1 VSRVAGSGLPV
12 AGGRCNA
19 PDVLGLQL
27 VGTAHGLTR
36 KLSEVAGDRLEVL
49 PGPYVELMERWG
61 PGRLCDVFELPDPTA
76 ERFRLLQQRLRVEGA
91 ARRLAGAWAALS
103 DAELQRGWVLGVDRR
118 GLAVFARSSTSI
130 VLLHPAGYV
139 LEIGTFEDLVGKF
152 LLSGQLVL
160 THHAFFKNAAR
171 DWRWAVRYRE
181 EATRND
187 LGVPA
192 SYVTD
197 APSPRADLLAAWAEG
212 DEEAADAAL
221 AQVLEAEVT
230 AFAMFELFCFLASPA
245 AAHVPA
251 EIRATYADQL
261 FRAARRRVPALVP
274 DLPIRD
280 IRIGLEQ
287 GELAPELL
295 AQAEA
300 MLERADGIFVGAADA
315 AERALLETLAR
326 EPSDDAARAV
336 YADHLEERGELA
348 RAEVLRAEAAH
359 VEPLPDAA
367 ERGFVAPPD
376 LPPIDG
382 PARIRERVAQWEAA
396 DPGFSL
402 EEALAR
408 IDALHPVARQGYEI
422 LLAQVAGRNTWRLS
436 HHAPAAHGH
445 LVREIADAWP
455 QLALALRGSGAP
467 AVLAILRE
475 ARVRQAAP
483 FVLSSL
489 RHLKLF
495 ESGESWHTSGIYDG
509 EPWSLQLADA
519 YLELGRMTKD
529 LREEFIP
536 YLATGAK
543 IQPIHEPRAEYPGV
557 ATLRAVAFRFL
568 ADAGADDRVFEGALR
583 FFCEGHPYS
592 ERIVRK
598 RKTDPRVRQVLGEQ
612 LAAEEKK
619 SLRDG
624 GRRLAYTPELG
635 LLARYLA
642 SLGDPHAKELAARYQ
657 KYKRLWL
664 GGERDRYE

>member
-1 VSRVAGSGLPV
+1 M
-12 AGGRCNA
+12 
-19 PDVLGLQL
+19 
-27 VGTAHGLTR
+27 R
-36 KLSEVAGDRLEVL
+36 KLSEVAGDRLEVF
-49 PGPYVELMERWG
+49 PGAYVELMEAWG

-76 ERFRLLQQRLRVEGA
+76 PAGRFRLLQQRLRVEGA

-118 GLAVFARSSTSI
+118 GLAVFARSATSV
-130 VLLHPAGYV
+130 VLLHPSGYV
-139 LEIGTFEDLVGKF
+139 LEIGTFEELVGKF
-152 LLSGQLVL
+152 LLGGQLVL
-160 THHAFFKNAAR
+160 THHAFFPNAAR
-171 DWRWAVRYRE
+171 DWRWAVRYRG
-181 EATRND
+181 EAARND
-187 LGVPA
+187 LGVPS

-197 APSPRADLLAAWAEG
+197 APPRRAELLAAWAEG
-212 DEEAADAAL
+212 DEDAADAAL
-221 AQVLEAEVT
+221 AGVIEAEV
-230 AFAMFELFCFLASPA
+230 AAYAMTELFHFLASPA

-261 FRAARRRVPALVP
+261 FRAARRRVPDLVP

-280 IRIGLEQ
+280 IRIGLER

-295 AQAEA
+295 AQAKA
-300 MLERADGIFVGAADA
+300 MVEGADGIFLGEPDA
-315 AERALLETLAR
+315 TERALLETLTS

-359 VEPLPDAA
+359 APPLPDAA

-376 LPPIDG
+376 LPPLDG
-382 PARIRERVAQWEAA
+382 PARIRERVEQWAAA

-402 EEALAR
+402 DEVRAR

-422 LLAQVAGRNTWRLS
+422 LIAQIAGRSTWSLA

-483 FVLSSL
+483 FVLSIL
-489 RHLKLF
+489 RHPGG
-495 ESGESWHTSGIYDG
+495 SAPGESWRAPYYG
-509 EPWSLQLADA
+509 EPWPLQLADA
-519 YLELGRMTKD
+519 YLELGRVTKA
-529 LREEFIP
+529 LREELVP
-536 YLATGAK
+536 YLAADAK
-543 IQPIHEPRAEYPGV
+543 LQPIHAPRAEHPGV
-557 ATLRAVAFRFL
+557 ATLRAIAFRFL

-592 ERIVRK
+592 ERIIRK
-598 RKTDPRVRQVLGEQ
+598 RKTDPRVRAVLGEQ

-642 SLGDPHAKELAARYQ
+642 RLGDPYAKEVAERY
-657 KYKRLWL
+657 KKFKRLSN
-664 GGERDRYE
+664 GRERDRYE

>member
-1 VSRVAGSGLPV
+1 
-12 AGGRCNA
+12 
-19 PDVLGLQL
+19 VLGLQL
-27 VGTAHGLTR
+27 VGTARGLLR
-36 KLSEVAGDRLEVL
+36 KLSEVAGDRLEVF
-49 PGPYVELMERWG
+49 PGAYVELMERWG
-61 PGRLCDVFELPDPTA
+61 PGRLCDVLELPDPTA
-76 ERFRLLQQRLRVEGA
+76 PAGRFRLLQQRLRVEGA

-103 DAELQRGWVLGVDRR
+103 DAELARGWVLGVDRR
-118 GLAVFARSSTSI
+118 GLAVFARSATSV
-130 VLLHPAGYV
+130 VLLHPSGYV

-152 LLSGQLVL
+152 LLGGQLVL
-160 THHAFFKNAAR
+160 THRAFFHNAAR
-171 DWRWAVRYRE
+171 DWRWAVRYRG
-181 EATRND
+181 EAARND

-192 SYVTD
+192 RYVTD
-197 APSPRADLLAAWAEG
+197 APSPRAALLAAWAEG
-212 DEEAADAAL
+212 DEDAADAAL
-221 AQVLEAEVT
+221 AGVLEAEVA
-230 AFAMFELFCFLASPA
+230 AFAMTELFHFLASPD

-261 FRAARRRVPALVP
+261 FRAARRRVPDLVP

-280 IRIGLEQ
+280 VRIGLEQ
-287 GELAPELL
+287 GELAPALL
-295 AQAEA
+295 AQAAA
-300 MLERADGIFVGAADA
+300 MVEPAGGIFLGEPDA
-315 AERALLETLAR
+315 AERALLETLAS

-336 YADHLEERGELA
+336 YADRLEERGELA

-359 VEPLPDAA
+359 APPLPDAA

-382 PARIRERVAQWEAA
+382 PARIRERLAAWAAA

-402 EEALAR
+402 EDARAR

-422 LLAQVAGRNTWRLS
+422 LLAQLAGRSTWSLS

-445 LVREIADAWP
+445 LVREIAAAWP

-467 AVLAILRE
+467 AMLAILRE

-483 FVLSSL
+483 FVLSIL
-489 RHLKLF
+489 RHPGG
-495 ESGESWHTSGIYDG
+495 SAGESWQ
-509 EPWSLQLADA
+509 LQLAEA
-519 YLELGRMTKD
+519 YLELGRVTKA
-529 LREEFIP
+529 LREELIP
-536 YLATGAK
+536 YLAAGAK
-543 IQPIHEPRAEYPGV
+543 IQPIHAPRAEHPGV
-557 ATLRAVAFRFL
+557 ATLRAIAFRFL
-568 ADAGADDRVFEGALR
+568 ADADAGADDRVFEGALR

-592 ERIVRK
+592 ERILRK
-598 RKTDPRVRQVLGEQ
+598 RKSDPRVRQVLGEQ

-624 GRRLAYTPELG
+624 GRQLAYTPELG

-642 SLGDPHAKELAARYQ
+642 RLGDPHAKEVADRYR